1 MNRIAQH
8 ANEVSHQAFGDIR
21 RATPMV
27 NKAEAPVSCL
37 GKIAAG
43 LVGAQVVTQAIGGKN
58 S

>member
-27 NKAEAPVSCL
+27 NKTDTPVTCL
-37 GKIAAG
+37 TNVA
-43 LVGAQVVTQAIGGKN
+43 
-58 S
+58 